1 MQYMR
6 ALFVSEEPEKDA
18 PEKMAGLLSD
28 YKIQSERRKKGPR
41 ILGLTGSDVTK
52 VCNLYHAQ
60 PITIMSPSPEQSPR
74 GAALLESL
82 GIRGISLHDWKAV
95 LRRLVRDEHC

>member
-1 MQYMR
+1 MSVHLRHTYACADRKSNMQYMR

-52 VCNLYHAQ
+52 VYNSCDVTTLAD
-60 PITIMSPSPEQSPR
+60 SSS
-74 GAALLESL
+74 ALGCLSQ
-82 GIRGISLHDWKAV
+82 GP
-95 LRRLVRDEHC
+95 CPP

>member
-6 ALFVSEEPEKDA
+6 ALFVSEESEKEV
-18 PEKMAGLLSD
+18 PEKMAGLLSE

-52 VCNLYHAQ
+52 VCKPATRPPFVFL
-60 PITIMSPSPEQSPR
+60 T
-74 GAALLESL
+74 
-82 GIRGISLHDWKAV
+82 
-95 LRRLVRDEHC
+95 

>member
-52 VCNLYHAQ
+52 VYNSCDVSTLAD
-60 PITIMSPSPEQSPR
+60 S
-74 GAALLESL
+74 
-82 GIRGISLHDWKAV
+82 
-95 LRRLVRDEHC
+95 